1 MVSERS
7 IRLVHL
13 PLFVLVLL
21 SGIVA
26 LAISGS
32 LVGHYNS
39 VGYPNVS
46 YRDRIRILL
55 VASIW
60 TVAIALYLLIGV
72 TVAASHV
79 AFGIMA
85 HLVGL
90 AIGFILYLIGVA
102 ALTALTRNTT
112 CGDVDWSRCNIV
124 KGLVAISWIETI
136 WLFIGLIFVFALGVK
151 ARSGAGMTRGALTSA

>member
-1 MVSERS
+1 MVSERT

-13 PLFVLVLL
+13 PLFVLILL
-21 SGIVA
+21 AGIVA

-60 TVAIALYLLIGV
+60 TVATALYLLIGV

-85 HLVGL
+85 HIVSL
-90 AIGFILYLIGVA
+90 AISFILYLIGVA
-102 ALTALTRNTT
+102 SLTALTNGTN
-112 CGDVDWSRCNIV
+112 CGSVDWSRCNIV
-124 KGLVAISWIETI
+124 KGLVVISWIETI
-136 WLFIGLIFVFALGVK
+136 FVFVALIFVFALGVK
-151 ARSGAGMTRGALTSA
+151 ARSGAGMRKAALTEA